1 LKPEDAPAT
10 DVPAG
15 TQLTL
20 RHVIEIE
27 GQDKPAC
34 VAETV
39 VLLLP

>member
-1 LKPEDAPAT
+1 VTDLAT
-10 DVPAG
+10 G
-15 TQLTL
+15 KQLTL

-34 VAETV
+34 VAETL